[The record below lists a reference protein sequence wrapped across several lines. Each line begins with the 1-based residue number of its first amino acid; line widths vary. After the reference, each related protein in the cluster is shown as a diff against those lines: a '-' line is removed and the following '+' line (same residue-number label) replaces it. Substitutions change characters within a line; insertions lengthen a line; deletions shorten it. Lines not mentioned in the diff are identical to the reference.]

1 VNVANNTRKTRG
13 AAAYVVPKTSRLI
26 RISTWMELGIVLE
39 IILLL
44 MYPSWSAKPFAWV
57 LVGISIPLASWLILR
72 RIVIQ
77 LLLRSPASSGGQL
90 INPRWKSLSFEGWGG
105 ESLTAY
111 RLPSEKPTT
120 GLILYIH
127 GYGSSLRYSEER
139 CQHLNDLG
147 IDIVGMNLRGHGG
160 CKLRDEWT
168 LLKLVADLE
177 GMLNQLSFEFE
188 KLPERIWI
196 YGHSM
201 GGFLALRLGAHPSGW
216 WESRLTGVMLESP
229 ITSYPLIIERNTSS
243 KHRYLRILMP
253 WIRWILRRE
262 HERIH
267 PDLPVRYATAAIP
280 HMGLPRVPLLVLQAA
295 EDQRLGMIHFDNL
308 SKALIHHQTPYE
320 LHVIEGHYHTSGK
333 DTVARKKLV
342 EKWLRNESKKVLI

>member
-1 VNVANNTRKTRG
+1 MNVANNTRKTRG

-147 IDIVGMNLRGHGG
+147 IDIV
-160 CKLRDEWT
+160 E
-168 LLKLVADLE
+168 V
-177 GMLNQLSFEFE
+177 
-188 KLPERIWI
+188 
-196 YGHSM
+196 
-201 GGFLALRLGAHPSGW
+201 
-216 WESRLTGVMLESP
+216 
-229 ITSYPLIIERNTSS
+229 
-243 KHRYLRILMP
+243 
-253 WIRWILRRE
+253 
-262 HERIH
+262 
-267 PDLPVRYATAAIP
+267 
-280 HMGLPRVPLLVLQAA
+280 VPKAV
-295 EDQRLGMIHFDNL
+295 QR
-308 SKALIHHQTPYE
+308 T
-320 LHVIEGHYHTSGK
+320 
-333 DTVARKKLV
+333 
-342 EKWLRNESKKVLI
+342 